1 MPFYRFFF
9 TYYQMNK
16 RVTVLD
22 FYQKIRVYD
31 YTLFQKFV
39 RQLNT
44 FISKNTDNLT
54 HLLSESLVILD
65 PVDNSR
71 NSNFFAMLE
80 ALDFDAEMRLYSG
93 NKYDKEA
100 KVDPLG
106 IVEDT
111 YSPISLEK

>member
-1 MPFYRFFF
+1 MPKGSINRAYQEGFFETHYYNMVLCAEKLLPFYRYFF

-44 FISKNTDNLT
+44 FISKNSEKDIASLT
-54 HLLSESLVILD
+54 
-65 PVDNSR
+65 
-71 NSNFFAMLE
+71 
-80 ALDFDAEMRLYSG
+80 
-93 NKYDKEA
+93 
-100 KVDPLG
+100 
-106 IVEDT
+106 
-111 YSPISLEK
+111 